1 MKLGKF
7 IKAPGE
13 RKRYSIDYDNWLE
26 TGELVSTRSFSV
38 SPATTPA
45 FVVDASATLPGNR
58 SIAFYV
64 NGGKSGENYKVTV
77 SISTSGGQVKED
89 VVLFQVK
96 DV

>member
-13 RKRYSIDYDNWLE
+13 RKRYSIDYNNWLD
-26 TGELVSTRSFSV
+26 TGELISTRTFSV
-38 SPATTPA
+38 TPVTTPP
-45 FVVDASATLPGNR
+45 FLIDASATLPGNR
-58 SIAFYV
+58 SIAFYAA
-64 NGGKSGENYKVTV
+64 GGKSGENYKVTV